1 MLSISNIHTYIQHLY
16 GKWDAMALILIE
28 NVKWRSKNICK
39 PEIHFEQINA
49 EQIHFGISLQSVPEC
64 SS

>member
-1 MLSISNIHTYIQHLY
+1 
-16 GKWDAMALILIE
+16 MALILIE

-49 EQIHFGISLQSVPEC
+49 DFGISLQSVPEC